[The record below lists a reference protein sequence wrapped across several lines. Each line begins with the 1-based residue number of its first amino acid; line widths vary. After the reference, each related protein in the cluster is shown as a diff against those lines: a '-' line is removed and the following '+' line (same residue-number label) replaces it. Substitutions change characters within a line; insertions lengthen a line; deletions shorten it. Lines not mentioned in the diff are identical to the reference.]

1 MCSGVAAEGS
11 RTADVG
17 EEGAMIN
24 LLSPTYEWTSYYEW
38 KLWIRN
44 DDTDLGECYNN
55 MKTDEWE
62 IILYLYYYMFLKT
75 CSNLLSYYCLWDS
88 PSYECKCVKYTN

>member
-1 MCSGVAAEGS
+1 
-11 RTADVG
+11 
-17 EEGAMIN
+17 
-24 LLSPTYEWTSYYEW
+24 
-38 KLWIRN
+38 
-44 DDTDLGECYNN
+44 

-88 PSYECKCVKYTN
+88 PSYECKCVKYTKLNTTTESRCVVSI